1 MENSI
6 NLKSRRNQTFTDV
19 YNQFLNRVAENTKI
33 VPGKTSIPINNYNL
47 TYLKQPRSN
56 PSLSLLV
63 KSFKYDKWKP
73 ILISEFLI
81 LFKLF

>member
-1 MENSI
+1 M
-6 NLKSRRNQTFTDV
+6 

-33 VPGKTSIPINNYNL
+33 VKGKTLIPTKNHNL
-47 TYLKQPRSN
+47 SYLKQPKSN

-73 ILISEFLI
+73 RNL
-81 LFKLF
+81 